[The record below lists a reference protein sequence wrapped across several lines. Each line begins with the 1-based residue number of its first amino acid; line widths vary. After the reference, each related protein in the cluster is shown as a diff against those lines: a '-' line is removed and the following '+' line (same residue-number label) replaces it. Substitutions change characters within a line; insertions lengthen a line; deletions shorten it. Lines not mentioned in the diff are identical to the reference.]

1 FAPLTAIS
9 AQPNVVATS
18 PVRHTFASAGT
29 AISITFDQ
37 PLLTSSIDSSSLRVF
52 GRSTGTADRRGGVL
66 ERRQD
71 ALLPSPARRHLLDCF
86 VDPSAPFRCIL
97 ERPDSF
103 ACGPEHLQ
111 RQRAANRDDTI

>member
-1 FAPLTAIS
+1 
-9 AQPNVVATS
+9 
-18 PVRHTFASAGT
+18 VRHTFAPAGT

-52 GRSTGTADRRGGVL
+52 GRSTGTATGAVAFSTRRVGYV
-66 ERRQD
+66 
-71 ALLPSPARRHLLDCF
+71 ARKSGLCCRHLLDGF

-111 RQRAANRDDTI
+111 RQRAANREDTI